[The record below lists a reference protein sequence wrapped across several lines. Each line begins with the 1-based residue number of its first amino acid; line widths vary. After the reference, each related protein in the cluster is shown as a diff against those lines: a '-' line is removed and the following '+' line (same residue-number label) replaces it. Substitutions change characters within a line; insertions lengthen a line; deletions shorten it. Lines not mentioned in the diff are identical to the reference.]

1 MIWSLIKIV
10 LFVCVVA
17 MVALLG
23 GYLLEADGGLRVE
36 FAGMEYNLTPFLTVV
51 ALVLLVF
58 AVWLFLKLMGV
69 LVATWKFLNGDETAL
84 SRYFDRN
91 RERKGYDALSEGM
104 TALAAGEGREAMA
117 KAARAEKYL
126 DRPELTNLL
135 TAQAAEMSGDTKK
148 AAEVYK
154 KLVSNPATRFVGVRG
169 IMKQKLSEGDT
180 TTALAL
186 AEKAFALKPKHVETQ
201 DVLLNLQAKTED
213 WSGARKTL
221 SAKLK
226 SGSLPRDV
234 HRRRDAVLALSEA
247 KVILAEDS
255 TIEAREA
262 AIAANKLSP
271 DLIPAAVMAAQ
282 SYIDQNKPRYASRV
296 VTKAWAAKPHPDLA
310 AVFASIAPDET
321 PAARLK
327 RFNTLTRQNKDNPE
341 TIMLMTE
348 LHIANEDFPTAR
360 RTLGDLAETDPS
372 GRALTLMAAI
382 ERGEGADDAVVRGW
396 LTKAVT
402 SPRGPQWVCSNCHS
416 IHTDWMPV
424 CSTCESFDTLSWTS
438 PPEAEV
444 SMPSNA
450 TMLPLIVG
458 EPEPEAPSEDDLPE
472 VQLLE
477 AEDVV
482 PEDAKPAG

>member
-148 AAEVYK
+148 AGEVYK

-247 KVILAEDS
+247 KVILAQDS
-255 TIEAREA
+255 TIEARRRNGCA
-262 AIAANKLSP
+262 KLHRSKQTSLRIACGDKGLGCET
-271 DLIPAAVMAAQ
+271 
-282 SYIDQNKPRYASRV
+282 AS
-296 VTKAWAAKPHPDLA
+296 
-310 AVFASIAPDET
+310 
-321 PAARLK
+321 
-327 RFNTLTRQNKDNPE
+327 
-341 TIMLMTE
+341 
-348 LHIANEDFPTAR
+348 
-360 RTLGDLAETDPS
+360 
-372 GRALTLMAAI
+372 
-382 ERGEGADDAVVRGW
+382 
-396 LTKAVT
+396 
-402 SPRGPQWVCSNCHS
+402 
-416 IHTDWMPV
+416 
-424 CSTCESFDTLSWTS
+424 
-438 PPEAEV
+438 
-444 SMPSNA
+444 
-450 TMLPLIVG
+450 
-458 EPEPEAPSEDDLPE
+458 
-472 VQLLE
+472 
-477 AEDVV
+477 
-482 PEDAKPAG
+482 

>member
-17 MVALLG
+17 LVALLG

-126 DRPELTNLL
+126 DRPGLTNLL

-154 KLVSNPATRFVGVRG
+154 KLVSDPATRFVGVRG

-255 TIEAREA
+255 TIDAREA
-262 AIAANKLSP
+262 SIAANKLSP

-282 SYIDQNKPRYASRV
+282 SYIDQGKPRYASRV

-310 AVFASIAPDET
+310 AVFAAIAPDET

-416 IHTDWMPV
+416 VHTDWMPV

-458 EPEPEAPSEDDLPE
+458 EPEPEAPTEDDLPE

-482 PEDAKPAG
+482 PEDAKPAS